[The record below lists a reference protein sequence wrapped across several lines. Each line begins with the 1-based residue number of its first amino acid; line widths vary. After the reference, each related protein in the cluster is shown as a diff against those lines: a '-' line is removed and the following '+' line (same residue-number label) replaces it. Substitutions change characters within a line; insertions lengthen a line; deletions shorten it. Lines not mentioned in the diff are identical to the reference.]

1 MNQIKIGGVP
11 EHFNLPWRLAIEEG
25 HFSFLEQKII
35 WEDQP
40 LGTGQMVQKLKSG
53 ELDLA
58 VLLTEGVIKAI
69 LEDGLDAAILQVYV
83 SSPLRWGIHV
93 PFASDIRSFDDL
105 KNQTFAISR
114 WGSGSHLMTYVKAE
128 HEGWDLNSLK
138 FKVVGDIE
146 ACMQSLEKNETQG
159 FLWEKYTTF
168 PYTEKERCRYIDEV
182 ITPWPCFV
190 LAIPRSTSS
199 DKIIDLK
206 KMIEVVLQLAAT
218 LKTSDD
224 VAELIGWRYN
234 LRLGQV
240 KNWLVET
247 NWNYLCHNYH
257 KELENTVQY
266 LVKLGLLKQ
275 ENAQGWEKK
284 LFLESVV
291 I

>member
-25 HFSFLEQKII
+25 LFNFVQQKII

-40 LGTGQMVQKLKSG
+40 LGTGQMVQKLRTG

-93 PFASDIRSFDDL
+93 PSKSKIRTFDDL
-105 KNQTFAISR
+105 KDKLFAISR
-114 WGSGSHLMTYVKAE
+114 NGSGSHLMTYLKAD
-128 HEGWDLNSLK
+128 HEGWDLNALN
-138 FKVVGDIE
+138 FKVVGDVE
-146 ACMQSLEKNETQG
+146 ACIQSLEKNETQG

-190 LAIPRSTSS
+190 LAIPRNTNPE
-199 DKIIDLK
+199 KIGLLMR
-206 KMIEVVLQLAAT
+206 MIEVVLQLAAT

-224 VAELIGWRYN
+224 VAEIIGWRYN

-247 NWNYLCHNYH
+247 NWNYLCQSYQND
-257 KELENTVQY
+257 LENAVSY
-266 LVKLGLLKQ
+266 LVKLGLVKQ
-275 ENAQGWEKK
+275 ENAVDWQQK
-284 LFLESVV
+284 LFL
-291 I
+291 

>member
-25 HFSFLEQKII
+25 HFAFLQQRVV

-40 LGTGQMVQKLKSG
+40 LGTGQMVEKLKNG
-53 ELDLA
+53 QLDMA

-69 LEDGLDAAILQVYV
+69 LQDGLDAAILQVYV

-93 PFASDIRSFDDL
+93 PFASNIRTFDDL
-105 KNQTFAISR
+105 KGKTFAISR
-114 WGSGSHLMTYVKAE
+114 FGSGSHLMTFVKADFE
-128 HEGWDLNSLK
+128 AWDFNDLK
-138 FKVVGDIE
+138 FKVVGDVE
-146 ACMQSLEKNETQG
+146 ACIQSLENNDCQG

-168 PYTEKERCRYIDEV
+168 PFTEKQRCGYIDEV

-190 LAIPRSTSS
+190 MAIPRNTNPE
-199 DKIIDLK
+199 KIDQLK

-240 KNWLVET
+240 KNWLIET
-247 NWNYLCHNYH
+247 NWNYLCHNYDS
-257 KELENTVQY
+257 ELKRTVDY
-266 LVKLGLLKQ
+266 LVRLGLIEPNNALDWKQ
-275 ENAQGWEKK
+275 K
-284 LFLESVV
+284 LFL
-291 I
+291 

>member
-1 MNQIKIGGVP
+1 MNSIKIGGVP

-25 HFSFLEQKII
+25 QFNFTGKRVI

-53 ELDLA
+53 ELDMA
-58 VLLTEGVIKAI
+58 VLLTEGVVKAI

-93 PFASDIRSFDDL
+93 PYNSAIRTFDDL
-105 KNQTFAISR
+105 KGKNFAISR
-114 WGSGSHLMTYVKAE
+114 YGSGSHLMTYVKAE
-128 HEGWDLNSLK
+128 YEGWNLSDLK
-138 FKVVGDIE
+138 FNVVGDVE
-146 ACMQSLEKNETQG
+146 ACMQSLERNENQG

-190 LAIPRSTSS
+190 LAVPRNLEV
-199 DKIIDLK
+199 DKLNNIK

-218 LKTSDD
+218 LKTSED
-224 VAELIGWRYN
+224 VAELIAWRYN

-247 NWNYLCHNYH
+247 DWNYLCHDYQN
-257 KELENTVQY
+257 ELEKTVKY
-266 LVKLGLLKQ
+266 LVKLGLIKPEHAEQ
-275 ENAQGWEKK
+275 WKDR
-284 LFLESVV
+284 LFL
-291 I
+291 

>member
-25 HFSFLEQKII
+25 LFNFTGEKVV

-53 ELDLA
+53 ELDMA
-58 VLLTEGVIKAI
+58 ILLTEGVIKAI
-69 LEDGLDAAILQVYV
+69 LEDGLDAAIVQVYV
-83 SSPLRWGIHV
+83 SSPLHWGIHV
-93 PFASDIRSFDDL
+93 PHKSDIRSFDDL
-105 KNQTFAISR
+105 KDKTFAISR
-114 WGSGSHLMTYVKAE
+114 MGSGSHLMTFVKAE
-128 HEGWDLNSLK
+128 HEGWDLNNLN
-138 FKVVGDIE
+138 FKVVGDVE
-146 ACMQSLEKNETQG
+146 ACMQSLERNETQG

-190 LAIPRSTSS
+190 LAIPRQLEAS
-199 DKIIDLK
+199 KIANIK

-240 KNWLVET
+240 KNWLIET
-247 NWNYLCHNYH
+247 DWNYLCHDYRAEIE
-257 KELENTVQY
+257 KTVNY
-266 LVKLGLLKQ
+266 LVKLGLIQ
-275 ENAQGWEKK
+275 ESNTENWEDK
-284 LFLESVV
+284 LFL
-291 I
+291 